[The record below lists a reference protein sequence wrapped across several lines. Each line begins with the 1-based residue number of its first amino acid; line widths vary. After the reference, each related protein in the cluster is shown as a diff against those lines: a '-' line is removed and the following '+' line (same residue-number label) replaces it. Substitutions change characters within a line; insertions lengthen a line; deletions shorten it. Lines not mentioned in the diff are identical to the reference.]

1 MNRLPGISAIILAV
15 VISSFSPSSSIV
27 EAKSKK
33 QSAAPK
39 IQAAILLDVSNSMDG
54 LIGQAKNQLW
64 NMVNV
69 LSKVT
74 CDGNMPTIEIAL
86 YEYGRPENNSNDG
99 FVKQISP
106 FTNNLDLLFKK
117 LVSLQTHGGD
127 EFCGHVMYNSLT
139 QLNWDSSA
147 NSYKVI
153 FISGNESF
161 LQGDVSFTKACEE
174 AKRKGVVINTIYC
187 GSKDE
192 GIKENWNLGA
202 ECGNGTFSN
211 IDQNAEPL
219 IIPTPYDTT
228 IITLKSKLNETYVV
242 YGRRGSLEY
251 ESMLQADT
259 LPVYNLVDPTK
270 MDSFVISQSV
280 IARSNK
286 HLYNNAQWDLVD
298 AFEKNPKIIDTL
310 DMTTLADSL
319 KGRSRMDLKKIV
331 ENMTMQRKKVRGQ
344 IDELAHQQ
352 EEFIKAE
359 KEKQKINGPQT
370 LQSEIERII
379 RDQVQRVKMKIE

>member
-1 MNRLPGISAIILAV
+1 MNRLPGFSATVLSV
-15 VISSFSPSSSIV
+15 FVFSFIVDSPVASR
-27 EAKSKK
+27 KSKDEMVT
-33 QSAAPK
+33 PK

-54 LIGQAKNQLW
+54 LIDQAKNQLW

-74 CDGNMPTIEIAL
+74 CDGNMPSIEIAL
-86 YEYGRPENNSNDG
+86 YEYGRPENNSHDG
-99 FVKQISP
+99 YVKQISP
-106 FTNNLDLLFKK
+106 FTNNLDLLFKE
-117 LVSLQTHGGD
+117 LISLQTHGGD

-187 GSKDE
+187 GSKDQ

-211 IDQNAEPL
+211 IDQNAKPL
-219 IIPTPYDTT
+219 LIPTPYDTT
-228 IITLKSKLNETYVV
+228 IITLKSKLNDTYIA
-242 YGRRGSLEY
+242 YGRRGALEY
-251 ESMLQADT
+251 ESMLQGDT
-259 LPVYNLVDPTK
+259 LPVYNIMDPTK
-270 MDSFVISQSV
+270 IDSFVISQSV

-286 HLYNNAQWDLVD
+286 HLNNNAQWDLVD
-298 AFEKNPKIIDTL
+298 ALEKNPKIIDTV
-310 DMTTLADSL
+310 DMTTLVDSL

-344 IDELAHQQ
+344 IDELAHKQ